1 MITSEKNNF
10 TNRSIDPEILKKH
23 RYLKVFGSKKNKGH
37 E

>member
-1 MITSEKNNF
+1 MIPSETNNF
-10 TNRSIDPEILKKH
+10 TSRGIDPEILKKH